1 MYQNSEMPLALM
13 IGLDIFEQAK
23 LLELSPY
30 ETADDVLKMFE
41 DALPAAGTTCATEA
55 VLWAARSAIQIEDM
69 PIKTRDRLLQFLT
82 SLAVEIDSMHLKGE
96 TR

>member
-1 MYQNSEMPLALM
+1 MYQNSEMPLALQ
-13 IGLDIFEQAK
+13 IGLDVFEQAQ

-41 DALPAAGTTCATEA
+41 ESLPAAGATCATEA
-55 VLWAARSAIQIEDM
+55 VLWAVRSAIQVEDM

-82 SLAVEIDSMHLKGE
+82 GLAVEIDSMHLEGVSE
-96 TR
+96 